1 MKIEDSISFGKL
13 FDAYGKLLS
22 PSQQEI
28 IDCYLNFDL
37 TISEIAENKG
47 VSRQAVKDALQKGE
61 KRLTEIENLL
71 GLVQKIDTLER
82 QIKTKN

>member
-1 MKIEDSISFGKL
+1 MDVSANKTTGMI
-13 FDAYGKLLS
+13 
-22 PSQQEI
+22 
-28 IDCYLNFDL
+28 
-37 TISEIAENKG
+37 IAEERKKRGYTQESLAEAMG